1 MYIKLIKEETLG
13 STCFK
18 GLRSKPPTFNPSAHS
33 KFPPFSTLT
42 LSPPRSVDFSN
53 MTSNNEE
60 EEAKLILLSIYYVP
74 DTVLSILRIFF
85 FFFFLSSQH
94 YYSHLTDEE
103 TEVQRG
109 RLTWPRPPSQ

>member
-18 GLRSKPPTFNPSAHS
+18 GLRSKPPTFNPPAHS

-74 DTVLSILRIFF
+74 DTVLSIFYIFILF
-85 FFFFLSSQH
+85 SYNFMNRYDCFSPIL
-94 YYSHLTDEE
+94 
-103 TEVQRG
+103 
-109 RLTWPRPPSQ
+109 